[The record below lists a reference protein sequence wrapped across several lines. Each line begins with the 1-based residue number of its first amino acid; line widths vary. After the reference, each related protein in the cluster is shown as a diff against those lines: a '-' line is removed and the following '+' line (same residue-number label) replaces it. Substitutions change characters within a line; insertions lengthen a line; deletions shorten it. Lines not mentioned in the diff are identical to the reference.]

1 VWIARAACGI
11 ALAACAASPPSDG
24 LSARKRTRVTLI
36 RDVSAQLGLH
46 NAALLAG
53 IADAETNLAH
63 CWSEATYGCQGPVSS
78 SCGGPILAGSADGPC
93 AAMQGGL
100 GMFQFDAGTWNDTLA
115 TYGAAI
121 LTEDG
126 STRQAVHFVAAQVMH
141 DVAAIADEAAAIAW
155 LNGVPLVVGEAR
167 TEQWAQIMACRYNGC
182 CAASATC
189 TTRATGYRDRAIALE
204 NALGAAFWRAAP

>member
-1 VWIARAACGI
+1 MI
-11 ALAACAASPPSDG
+11 ALAACASAPSDG
-24 LSARKRTRVTLI
+24 LSTRKRTRVTLI

-63 CWSEATYGCQGPVSS
+63 CWSEATYGCQGPTST
-78 SCGGPILAGSADGPC
+78 SCNGPILAGSADGPC
-93 AAMQGGL
+93 ALMQGGL
-100 GMFQFDAGTWNDTLA
+100 GMFQFDAGTWSDTLT

-126 STRQAVHFVAAQVMH
+126 STRQAVHFVAAQVLH
-141 DVAAIADEAAAIAW
+141 DVPGLADEAAAIAW
-155 LNGVPLVVGEAR
+155 LNGVPLVVGEAK

-182 CAASATC
+182 CTQSATC
-189 TTRATGYRDRAIALE
+189 TSRATGYRDHAIALE
-204 NALGAAFWRAAP
+204 AALGAAFWRATP